1 MHYYHYYSLFI
12 GSRKS
17 DCIIVSMTSMTP
29 VSSLTSSP
37 DVVCLGALLLLH
49 TALKLLGIDAD
60 FEHLPAAGF
69 DCLLGR
75 ALGCD
80 VVTP

>member
-1 MHYYHYYSLFI
+1 MHYYSLFI

-29 VSSLTSSP
+29 ASSLTSP
-37 DVVCLGALLLLH
+37 DVVCFGALLLLH

-60 FEHLPAAGF
+60 FEHLLAELS
-69 DCLLGR
+69 CLLGR
-75 ALGCD
+75 VSGCD
-80 VVTP
+80 VTP